1 MASDERS
8 IIKQFYK
15 AIKSNDPFKL
25 DSAFESIYYYYYCY
39 LFKISMDIIED
50 EETAKEVI
58 NDVFLSLFNNKD
70 KLKEEKNIKYYLVTM
85 TKNRSID
92 RLRQRKEICVDIDT
106 FENSNKITLFNKITE
121 FVDEQEYEII
131 VMHLVFNN
139 TFIEIA
145 KKKDLSSKKVRMIY
159 NRAINK
165 IKIGFGKR

>member
-8 IIKQFYK
+8 IIKKFYK

-70 KLKEEKNIKYYLVTM
+70 KLEEEKI
-85 TKNRSID
+85 
-92 RLRQRKEICVDIDT
+92 
-106 FENSNKITLFNKITE
+106 
-121 FVDEQEYEII
+121 
-131 VMHLVFNN
+131 
-139 TFIEIA
+139 
-145 KKKDLSSKKVRMIY
+145 
-159 NRAINK
+159 
-165 IKIGFGKR
+165 

>member
-1 MASDERS
+1 
-8 IIKQFYK
+8 
-15 AIKSNDPFKL
+15 
-25 DSAFESIYYYYYCY
+25 
-39 LFKISMDIIED
+39 
-50 EETAKEVI
+50 
-58 NDVFLSLFNNKD
+58 
-70 KLKEEKNIKYYLVTM
+70 M

-106 FENSNKITLFNKITE
+106 FENSNKITLFKKITE